1 MNMYERIAAAERNGL
16 KQGESA
22 KEGESVKEGESAKQ
36 GDSTPHV
43 EAPSVN
49 GQVNGVMVKR
59 E

>member
-22 KEGESVKEGESAKQ
+22 KDGESAKEAESAKQ

-43 EAPSVN
+43 EAPRVN
-49 GQVNGVMVKR
+49 GQINGVMVKH